1 MVDELEGGKA
11 AVRVGAATTNLEML
25 NWSNKSGWTLPLG
38 KQRRQRQN
46 QTFKKKQYNFQ
57 NRYFFYRY
65 HSCDDNLW
73 WKQCYDLSW
82 SRLKLVKYISFENNL
97 LVIFSLLLSWLIG

>member
-46 QTFKKKQYNFQ
+46 
-57 NRYFFYRY
+57 
-65 HSCDDNLW
+65 
-73 WKQCYDLSW
+73 
-82 SRLKLVKYISFENNL
+82 
-97 LVIFSLLLSWLIG
+97 